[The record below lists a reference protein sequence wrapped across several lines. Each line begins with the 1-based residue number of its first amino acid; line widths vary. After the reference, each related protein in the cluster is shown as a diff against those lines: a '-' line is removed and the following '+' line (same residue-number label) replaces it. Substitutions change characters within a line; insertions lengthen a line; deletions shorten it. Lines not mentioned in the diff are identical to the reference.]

1 VERGSSKEKKEYIP
15 ALAEKLK
22 RFGLRATPQRLAILA
37 FLEGNT
43 SHPSAEEIFRELKP
57 RLPSL
62 SLATVY
68 GTLEVLRREGEIQ
81 ELTID
86 SERKRFDPDP
96 KPHNHFLCRSCG
108 RVYDLPVELPAL
120 TPPRNIEGFWV
131 ETFTVDFYGLCPACQ
146 K

>member
-1 VERGSSKEKKEYIP
+1 MERGSSKEKKEYIP
-15 ALAEKLK
+15 ALAERLK

-68 GTLEVLRREGEIQ
+68 GTLEVLRREGKSRSLLSTLSGSVLIRILN
-81 ELTID
+81 LTIIFFAAAAAGFTIYQ
-86 SERKRFDPDP
+86 S
-96 KPHNHFLCRSCG
+96 SCQ
-108 RVYDLPVELPAL
+108 L
-120 TPPRNIEGFWV
+120 
-131 ETFTVDFYGLCPACQ
+131 
-146 K
+146 